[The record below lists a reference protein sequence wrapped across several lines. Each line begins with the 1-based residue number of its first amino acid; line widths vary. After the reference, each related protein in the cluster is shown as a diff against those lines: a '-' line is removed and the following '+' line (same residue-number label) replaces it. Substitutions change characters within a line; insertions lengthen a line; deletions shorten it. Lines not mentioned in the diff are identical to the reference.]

1 MLPLLVR
8 TRFQV
13 LFHSPRRGSFR
24 LSLTVL
30 LRYRWPQSIQP
41 WIVVDPDSGRVPRA
55 PPYSGTASRRRVAL
69 RVRGCHPLWRSSPAP
84 SAARPDF
91 FPSAGHP
98 HAALQPRSRRFGLLP
113 FRSPLLRESLLISS
127 PALLRWFTSRSMT
140 SAPYFIQ
147 APDAGIAP
155 CGLPHSAVRGS
166 TDMCSF
172 PRLFAAYHGLLR
184 LTAP

>member
-1 MLPLLVR
+1 M
-8 TRFQV
+8 
-13 LFHSPRRGSFR
+13 
-24 LSLTVL
+24 
-30 LRYRWPQSIQP
+30 
-41 WIVVDPDSGRVPRA
+41 VDPDSDRVSRA
-55 PPYSGTASRRRVAL
+55 PPYSGYCQSPL
-69 RVRGCHPLWRSSPAP
+69 RFGYVDLTLYVPPSHAVLLLSSFLSLYAV
-84 SAARPDF
+84 
-91 FPSAGHP
+91 
-98 HAALQPRSRRFGLLP
+98 LQPRLMQFGLFP
-113 FRSPLLRESLLISS
+113 FRSPLLGESLLISV